1 MKKLQS
7 FHLKEKYVKD
17 IRSEIIKSLFI
28 TIYAPVLRTIQ
39 AHVSLR
45 NSSTDV
51 IKQALATGKVQYAN
65 GKFYG
70 EWTAKLSKAF
80 RDLNGTYDSKDNTW
94 IVDVIP
100 YDLQL
105 AIADAEIMYRN
116 ILEGIGG
123 IDFELQP
130 VPLTA
135 YDKTAE
141 VMKKDLWLTLMGV
154 SLIMP
159 RDIET
164 KPYIDELNQA
174 IARYAEEEIDRLL
187 TFINLGEEDLRHV
200 TKSNNTLIQI
210 YNYIDERIEASKRK
224 ADFLA
229 KNETNR
235 MVNEYKMEEYQTH
248 GIYQYIWQ
256 TMEDDKVRPYHAAL
270 NGKIIDYDEPP
281 IQDEYGNRAHA
292 GQWYNCLRGDS
303 VITTAFKHYR
313 LFRRKYRGIMTELV
327 LPLGTLK
334 VTPNHPI
341 LTDRGWVKAELLKV
355 GDKIAKCNSIF
366 NPISISEVNPN
377 YTKTTIDEFFSFY
390 FKLFGCEISRTTK
403 FDFHGDISV
412 DNQVDVISVESKL
425 GSYLKSEFTQSSLQD
440 FFTETN
446 ESFNDIFLTSDSSF
460 FKAFPIQG
468 FISYDFMSLCNQVF
482 SFFFSSKF
490 HSIEHSLRA
499 ISWLDALLDKS
510 IGYNTTTNREFFC
523 ELFNTPTLTIK
534 TFQLIVWDLFYSMIY
549 DFVSQTSNSV
559 SDLFRLTAEDF
570 SNLDNTKTTL
580 MEFDTIQD
588 KIISVFEGHIY
599 NLENSN
605 NWYYTDNY
613 ITKNCR
619 CRQRPLYKNDK
630 T

>member
-17 IRSEIIKSLFI
+17 IKKQIFKSI
-28 TIYAPVLRTIQ
+28 YDCIYAPVLHILQ
-39 AHVSLR
+39 AHLSLR
-45 NSSTDV
+45 NANTDV
-51 IKQALATGKVQYAN
+51 IKQALLTGKVQYSN

-94 IVDVIP
+94 VVDVIP

-123 IDFELQP
+123 IDFELEP

-174 IARYAEEEIDRLL
+174 IARYTEEEIDRLL

-200 TKSNNTLIQI
+200 TKRNNTLTEI

-224 ADFLA
+224 VDFLA

-256 TMEDDKVRPYHAAL
+256 TKEDDKVRPYHAAL
-270 NGKIIDYDEPP
+270 NGKIIDYDDPP

-292 GQWYNCLRGDS
+292 GMWYG
-303 VITTAFKHYR
+303 
-313 LFRRKYRGIMTELV
+313 
-327 LPLGTLK
+327 
-334 VTPNHPI
+334 
-341 LTDRGWVKAELLKV
+341 
-355 GDKIAKCNSIF
+355 
-366 NPISISEVNPN
+366 
-377 YTKTTIDEFFSFY
+377 
-390 FKLFGCEISRTTK
+390 
-403 FDFHGDISV
+403 
-412 DNQVDVISVESKL
+412 
-425 GSYLKSEFTQSSLQD
+425 
-440 FFTETN
+440 
-446 ESFNDIFLTSDSSF
+446 
-460 FKAFPIQG
+460 
-468 FISYDFMSLCNQVF
+468 
-482 SFFFSSKF
+482 
-490 HSIEHSLRA
+490 
-499 ISWLDALLDKS
+499 
-510 IGYNTTTNREFFC
+510 
-523 ELFNTPTLTIK
+523 
-534 TFQLIVWDLFYSMIY
+534 
-549 DFVSQTSNSV
+549 
-559 SDLFRLTAEDF
+559 
-570 SNLDNTKTTL
+570 
-580 MEFDTIQD
+580 
-588 KIISVFEGHIY
+588 
-599 NLENSN
+599 
-605 NWYYTDNY
+605 
-613 ITKNCR
+613 CR
-619 CRQRPLYKNDK
+619 CRQRPIWGKI
-630 T
+630 